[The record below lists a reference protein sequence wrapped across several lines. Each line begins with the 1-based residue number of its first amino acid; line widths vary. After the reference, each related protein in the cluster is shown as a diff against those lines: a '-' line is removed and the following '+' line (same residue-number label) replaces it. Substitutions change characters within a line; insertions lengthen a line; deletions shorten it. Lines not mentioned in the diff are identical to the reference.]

1 MDAKV
6 FLNAIDTIVEEKQID
21 KEVIIDAM
29 EQALLSA
36 YKRNFKD
43 TNARVVIDQELGTI
57 NIYSQ
62 REVVEEEG
70 EYFDDF
76 NQILLSTAKDINPN
90 YEVGDIIEEEVTP
103 DDFGRVAAQTAKQ
116 VAVQKIRE
124 AERKSIFEEFAL
136 LEGEMITGTLSRE
149 DNNNFYVDLGR
160 SHAVLSKKDIV
171 PGEVLKMGSK
181 VDVYLSKVEH
191 NSKFPLLVA
200 TRISNQVLTKIME
213 KEIPEI
219 KEGLVEIY
227 GVVRDAGDR
236 SKVAVFGVDENVDAI
251 GSCIGPKG
259 TRIQNVINGLSGEK
273 LDVVLY
279 DKDPAQFIQNA
290 LSPAKVITVVIEDLK
305 EKKSIV
311 IVTDD
316 QLSLAIGKKGQNAR
330 LAAKLTGWK
339 IDIKSL
345 AQAQEEGI
353 F

>member
-21 KEVIIDAM
+21 REVIIDAM

-36 YKRNFKD
+36 YKKNFKD
-43 TNARVVIDQELGTI
+43 TNARVFIDESAGEI
-57 NIYSQ
+57 HIYSQ
-62 REVVEEEG
+62 REVVENDEIE
-70 EYFDDF
+70 DTF
-76 NQILLSTAKDINPN
+76 NQISLDEAREMNPN
-90 YEVGDIIEEEVTP
+90 YNVGDIIENEVTP

-124 AERKSIFEEFAL
+124 AERVSIFEEFAM
-136 LEGEMITGTLSRE
+136 LEGEMVTGTLSRE
-149 DNNNFYVDLGR
+149 DNNNYYVDLGR

-171 PGEVLKMGSK
+171 PGEKLVMGSK
-181 VDVYLSKVEH
+181 IEVFLSKVEH
-191 NSKFPLLVA
+191 NSKFPLLIA
-200 TRISNQVLTKIME
+200 TRVSNHVLIKLME

-219 KEGLVEIY
+219 KDGLVEIY
-227 GVVRDAGDR
+227 GAVRDAGDR
-236 SKVAVFGVDENVDAI
+236 AKVAVFSLDENVDAI
-251 GSCIGPKG
+251 GACIGPKG
-259 TRIQNVINGLSGEK
+259 TRIQNIINGLSGEK

-279 DKDPAQFIQNA
+279 DKDPAKFIENA
-290 LSPAKVITVVIEDLK
+290 LSPAKIITTIVDDIK
-305 EKKSIV
+305 EKKSVV

-345 AQAQEEGI
+345 QQAQEEGI